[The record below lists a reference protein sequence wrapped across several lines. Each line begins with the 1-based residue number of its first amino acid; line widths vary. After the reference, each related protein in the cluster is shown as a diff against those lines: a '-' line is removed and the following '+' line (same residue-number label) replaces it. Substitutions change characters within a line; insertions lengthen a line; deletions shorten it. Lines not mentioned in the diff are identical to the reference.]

1 MSHTR
6 HTKPERTTIILRAL
20 SDTVHNQTLTNY
32 TRMNINIMTKQ
43 GGLAAVVFGVIA
55 SLYYFRSRAW
65 ATDKPGASSGP
76 GYRRRAKTAK
86 LDNTSKPNGFKRKA
100 GGPKAGQVAPEG
112 LGSSSMLLSMSN
124 GAAAAAA
131 AEMGVPVSTVLASL
145 SPTTASKK
153 QGGFWQMKHHKVDPI
168 TDEQQD
174 DNEYAVDGGADLAR
188 WGEDDVDVRELV
200 ERLQRHHDAMES
212 EFAGQKVCVMP
223 ISCLPVHVLVLL
235 FVTSC

>member
-1 MSHTR
+1 MCVYSTR
-6 HTKPERTTIILRAL
+6 LL
-20 SDTVHNQTLTNY
+20 Q
-32 TRMNINIMTKQ
+32 Q

-86 LDNTSKPNGFKRKA
+86 LDHTSKPNGFKRKA
-100 GGPKAGQVAPEG
+100 GGPRAGQVAPEG
-112 LGSSSMLLSMSN
+112 LGSSTLLSMSN

-131 AEMGVPVSTVLASL
+131 AEMGVPVSTVLNSL
-145 SPTTASKK
+145 SSTTASKK

-168 TDEQQD
+168 TDEQQQQD
-174 DNEYAVDGGADLAR
+174 GDEYAVDGGADLAR

-212 EFAGQKVCVMP
+212 EFAGQKVCML
-223 ISCLPVHVLVLL
+223 CLQLGYFVVTLLLV
-235 FVTSC
+235 